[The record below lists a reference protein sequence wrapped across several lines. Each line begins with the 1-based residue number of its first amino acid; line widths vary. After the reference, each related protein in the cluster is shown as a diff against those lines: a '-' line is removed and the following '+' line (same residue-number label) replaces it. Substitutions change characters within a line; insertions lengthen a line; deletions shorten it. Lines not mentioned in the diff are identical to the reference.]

1 MAEYKVKK
9 RCKNKNRDCRD
20 LIEGN
25 TKLQSNQLTKWCFTW
40 NNYEID
46 KIKTLETKFLE
57 ICKKGLFQS
66 EIGEENKTPHL
77 QGAIWL
83 KDGLAMRWTE
93 FGLPKSIHWKKMESE
108 KGSLAYCQKLGVD
121 GWDGKF
127 RWQYNIPK
135 PLKIIE
141 TLNDWQI
148 DCEIYCLGEPDGQ
161 TLRWY
166 YENIGGVGKSSF
178 CKYMAVKHNAIVIQG
193 GKLADI
199 MNIIFNSDM
208 DCVNCILIDIP
219 RCHKNA
225 VSYASIECILNGMI
239 TNTKYETGRKI
250 FNPPNVVVFSNF
262 APEVCDE
269 TLSIRRWNVI
279 NLGKEEICDN

>member
-1 MAEYKVKK
+1 MAEYKLKK
-9 RCKNKNRDCRD
+9 RCKNKNRDNRD

-40 NNYEID
+40 NNYEVD

-66 EIGEENKTPHL
+66 EIGEKEKIPHL

-83 KDGLAMRWTE
+83 KDGLSMRWTE
-93 FGLPKSIHWKKMESE
+93 FNLPKTIHWEKMINE
-108 KGSLAYCQKLGVD
+108 KDSLKYCQKLGQD

-141 TLNDWQI
+141 NLKDWQL
-148 DCEIYCLGEPDGQ
+148 DCETYCLSEPDGQ
-161 TLRWY
+161 SIRWY
-166 YENIGGVGKSSF
+166 HEKEGGIGKSSF

-250 FNPPNVVVFSNF
+250 FNPPNIVVFSNF
-262 APEVCDE
+262 PPNISDE
-269 TLSIRRWNVI
+269 TLSIRRWKII
-279 NLGKEEICDN
+279 NLGKEELSEN